1 MHCASQGRRRC
12 GEDWPERGG
21 GRLIID
27 QERPLRPT
35 IERFPQEGEIPR
47 KLSLLIN
54 CLILEVLAKYPDH
67 PDVLGKF
74 LQGGLGLGLAILCAF
89 HLNKLGQ

>member
-1 MHCASQGRRRC
+1 MWRGLA
-12 GEDWPERGG
+12 GEGG

-27 QERPLRPT
+27 QEGPLRPT

-67 PDVLGKF
+67 PDVDGQISARGPGSGFGNFF
-74 LQGGLGLGLAILCAF
+74 LHFI
-89 HLNKLGQ
+89 

>member
-1 MHCASQGRRRC
+1 MFMKCPEVRDALRIP
-12 GEDWPERGG
+12 GEKKMWRGLAGEGG

-27 QERPLRPT
+27 QEGPLRPT

-54 CLILEVLAKYPDH
+54 CPTLEV
-67 PDVLGKF
+67 
-74 LQGGLGLGLAILCAF
+74 
-89 HLNKLGQ
+89 